1 MVMDHGSLLADR
13 VNGHLCCPFMLSHG
27 HPPSTYAQQVV
38 TDTIYRK
45 DGDSVFQFQLQNMNS
60 CYYFPVT
67 GLQRLLGRM
76 AQLMVGILQMVKL
89 CDVGG
94 GLLTQQRGEGGDF
107 RVRLQALGMRMVI
120 WSGKTNIFH
129 PNPSFRSPCAFR
141 RLLSFLRP
149 QVLYKLVIIRVPIS
163 YSYCKNH

>member
-1 MVMDHGSLLADR
+1 MVMDRGSLLADR
-13 VNGHLCCPFMLSHG
+13 VNGHLCCRFMLSHG
-27 HPPSTYAQQVV
+27 HPPSTYARQVV

-45 DGDSVFQFQLQNMNS
+45 DGDSVFQLQNMNS

-67 GLQRLLGRM
+67 GLQRLRGQM
-76 AQLMVGILQMVKL
+76 AQPRVGIWQTVKL

-94 GLLTQQRGEGGDF
+94 GLLTQQRGEGGTSESRSRHWGGGWQF
-107 RVRLQALGMRMVI
+107 GQVRQIV
-120 WSGKTNIFH
+120 FH
-129 PNPSFRSPCAFR
+129 PNPSFRSPCAFG
-141 RLLSFLRP
+141 RLFSFLRP